1 MDEKQFEQLSG
12 KVETII
18 KLLAMNLVEG
28 KDFKNQVLTL
38 SAFGFQ
44 PKQIAE
50 ALGKPGG
57 SVRSILHRYRLEQG
71 EEEQV
76 SSQETKTEKSG
87 EEKLA

>member
-1 MDEKQFEQLSG
+1 MDDKQFDQLSG
-12 KVETII
+12 KMDTII

-50 ALGKPGG
+50 VLGKTSNNV
-57 SVRSILHRYRLEQG
+57 SVTLHRLRLERG
-71 EEEQV
+71 EEEAVAQ
-76 SSQETKTEKSG
+76 QETKTEKSG

>member
-1 MDEKQFEQLSG
+1 MDGKQFDELSG
-12 KVETII
+12 KMDIII
-18 KLLAMNLVEG
+18 KLLAMKLVEG

-50 ALGKPGG
+50 VLGKTDNN
-57 SVRSILHRYRLEQG
+57 VRVTLHRLRLDR
-71 EEEQV
+71 EEEEAVAQ
-76 SSQETKTEKSG
+76 QEAKTVKSG